1 MTQTALFSEQV
12 TDPADPYRRLEQT
25 YPMLSHDQVER
36 VSAFGRIE
44 RLPRHASL
52 FRRDDRAVDFFL
64 VHEGSIEVYDGPGTA
79 TGVLTELHPGQFTG
93 ELDLFNNR
101 KILVSARMA
110 EDGLVARLTRA
121 QFRRMLVAEPD
132 IAETVTRALI
142 LRRVGMIAHARGG
155 VTLIVGRDEAGTRL
169 RIQRFLR
176 RNAYPVRLVDAA
188 GRAGGRR
195 PRCWRTQA

>member
-1 MTQTALFSEQV
+1 MTQTSLFHEQA

-25 YPMLSHDQVER
+25 YPMLSADQVER
-36 VSAFGRIE
+36 VSAFGSIE

-110 EDGLVARLTRA
+110 EDGWW
-121 QFRRMLVAEPD
+121 
-132 IAETVTRALI
+132 
-142 LRRVGMIAHARGG
+142 RGSPG
-155 VTLIVGRDEAGTRL
+155 
-169 RIQRFLR
+169 
-176 RNAYPVRLVDAA
+176 PSSDACSWPSPTSP
-188 GRAGGRR
+188 R
-195 PRCWRTQA
+195 P